1 MKSSNTI
8 LLAIADGI
16 KISVLK
22 EGYLLDVG
30 SHILYSPLPCRIPLP
45 GFERFRFCVSQYEE
59 KDRQLL
65 RNLCFVLGAKFVE
78 KLTKKV
84 THLLCKFANGPKY
97 EAAFKWGIR
106 SITSEWIY
114 ECIRQV
120 CSDILCVLVVGGWVG
135 GWGGG
140 VIYLCLLV
148 YEHALCVR
156 VQIHAFIQVGSQTIL
171 SEELGK

>member
-1 MKSSNTI
+1 MKSYKTV
-8 LLAIADGI
+8 LLEIADGI

-22 EGYLLDVG
+22 EEYLLDVG

-45 GFERFRFCVSQYEE
+45 GFERFRVCVSQYEE

-65 RNLCFVLGAKFVE
+65 RNLCFVLGAKFAE

-84 THLLCKFANGPKY
+84 THLLCKFTNGPKY
-97 EAAFKWGIR
+97 DYARKWGIH

-120 CSDILCVLVVGGWVG
+120 CSDIVCLCCVCVLEGAGA
-135 GWGGG
+135 
-140 VIYLCLLV
+140 VICLCLLV
-148 YEHALCVR
+148 FEHALCLCVCAC
-156 VQIHAFIQVGSQTIL
+156 VHAQIHAFIQMGSY
-171 SEELGK
+171 